1 MNDPVA
7 VLLHGWPVT
16 SYHWRH
22 LQPRLDDGGLRTL
35 IWSPPGLGVL
45 APPGTRFDKRTIAV
59 SLGVWLDANDVKGA
73 VLVGHDWG
81 GTIAWMLAAQRPD
94 LVSALVI
101 EEEIFPGIDAAI
113 AEPGASVYPSWHGPF
128 NRAVGL
134 AEALVP
140 GREDAYFVQF
150 LKESAGPR
158 GLERG
163 VLDEYVA
170 AYRPAHA
177 LGASL
182 AYYRTRAQ
190 DIDDVI
196 ELRRARRAMPVL
208 AIGGLFG
215 MGQAVAAGARQVSD
229 EVRDV
234 VLPLSGHYPAEQEPI
249 EFSDAVLRF
258 VTHSP
263 ALKG

>member
-1 MNDPVA
+1 MNDQVA

-35 IWSPPGLGVL
+35 VWSPPGLGVPP
-45 APPGTRFDKRTIAV
+45 APGTRFDKRAIAA
-59 SLGVWLDANDVKGA
+59 SLGEWLDANDAKEA

-81 GTIAWMLAAQRPD
+81 GTIAWMLAAERPD

-101 EEEIFPGIDAAI
+101 EEEILPGIDAAI
-113 AEPGASVYPSWHGPF
+113 PEPGASVYPCWHGPF

-140 GREDAYFVQF
+140 GREDAYFGQF
-150 LKESAGPR
+150 LKESAGPS
-158 GLERG
+158 GLERDAF
-163 VLDEYVA
+163 DEYVA

-177 LGASL
+177 LGVSL

-190 DIDDVI
+190 DVHDVI
-196 ELRRARRAMPVL
+196 ELRRACPAMPVL
-208 AIGGLFG
+208 AIGGRFG
-215 MGQAVAAGARQVSD
+215 MGEAVAAGARQVSD
-229 EVRDV
+229 DVRDI
-234 VLPLSGHYPAEQEPI
+234 VLPLSGHYPAEQEPM

-258 VTHSP
+258 VSHSP
-263 ALKG
+263 ARE